1 MNQIKD
7 AMRIKDARRI
17 VVKVGTSTLTH
28 DTGKTNLRIVGRL
41 AAVLSDLRN
50 AGREVVLVS
59 SGALAVGVQ
68 SLGLRRRPH
77 DTPSRQAAAA
87 VGQCELMFL
96 YGKCFGEYGNTV
108 GQLLLTRGDFTR
120 EDRRENLLNTF
131 TRLLALGAIP
141 VVNENDSVSTE
152 EIEGMHFGDND
163 NLSALV
169 AKLIQADALIFFT
182 DTDGLYTANPAGNDD
197 ARLIPVVPEVTD
209 EILAL
214 GGASGSSR
222 GTGGMATKLEAAK
235 TATEAGIDAVI
246 MNGAVPE
253 DLYQLMDGRQIG
265 TWFKRQ
271 EAGSGVT
278 RDAQA

>member
-1 MNQIKD
+1 MNQVKD
-7 AMRIKDARRI
+7 AKRI

-28 DTGKTNLRIVGRL
+28 AAGKTNLRVISRL
-41 AAVLSDLRN
+41 AAVLSDLHN

-59 SGALAVGVQ
+59 SGALAMGVN
-68 SLGLRRRPH
+68 GLNLRERPK

-96 YGKCFGEYGNTV
+96 YDKYFGECGNAV
-108 GQLLLTRGDFTR
+108 GQLLLTRGDFTH
-120 EDRRENLLNTF
+120 EGRRANLLNTF
-131 TRLLALGAIP
+131 AKLLELGAIP

-152 EIEGMHFGDND
+152 EIEGMRFGDND

-182 DTDGLYTANPAGNDD
+182 DTDGLYTANPTEDD
-197 ARLIPVVPEVTD
+197 NARLIPVVSKITD
-209 EILAL
+209 DILAL

-222 GTGGMATKLEAAK
+222 GTGGMTTKLEAAK
-235 TATEAGIDAVI
+235 IATEAGIDAVI
-246 MNGAVPE
+246 LNGAVPE

-265 TWFKRQ
+265 TWFKAMRN
-271 EAGSGVT
+271 
-278 RDAQA
+278 

>member
-7 AMRIKDARRI
+7 AKRI

-28 DTGKTNLRIVGRL
+28 ATGKTNLRIISRL
-41 AAVLSDLRN
+41 AAVLGDLHN

-59 SGALAVGVQ
+59 SGALAMGV
-68 SLGLRRRPH
+68 SGLGLRSRPQ

-96 YGKCFGEYGNTV
+96 YDKYFGECGNTV
-108 GQLLLTRGDFTR
+108 GQLLLTQADFAQD
-120 EDRRENLLNTF
+120 DRRQNLLNTF
-131 TRLLALGAIP
+131 SKLLELGAIP
-141 VVNENDSVSTE
+141 VINENDSVSTE
-152 EIEGMHFGDND
+152 EIEGIFGDND

-169 AKLIQADALIFFT
+169 AGLIQADALIFFT
-182 DTDGLYTANPAGNDD
+182 DTDGLYTANPAADD
-197 ARLIPVVPEVTD
+197 NARLISVVPKVTD

-222 GTGGMATKLEAAK
+222 GTGGMITKLEAAK
-235 TATEAGIDAVI
+235 LATEAGIDAVI

-265 TWFKRQ
+265 TWFRRQ
-271 EAGSGVT
+271 E
-278 RDAQA
+278 QEILL

>member
-1 MNQIKD
+1 MSLVKD
-7 AMRIKDARRI
+7 ARRIQDARRI

-28 DTGKTNLRIVGRL
+28 ATGKTNLRIVGRL

-68 SLGLRRRPH
+68 SLGLRERPR

-96 YGKCFGEYGNTV
+96 YDKIFGEYGNTV
-108 GQLLLTRGDFTR
+108 GQLLLTRGDFTH

-131 TRLLALGAIP
+131 TKLLELGAIP

-169 AKLIQADALIFFT
+169 AKLIHADALIFFT
-182 DTDGLYTANPAGNDD
+182 DTDGLYTANPSEDD
-197 ARLIPVVPEVTD
+197 SARRIPVVEKVTK

-214 GGASGSSR
+214 GGSGGSR

-235 TATEAGIDAVI
+235 VATEAGIDAVI
-246 MNGAVPE
+246 LAGASPE

-265 TWFKRQ
+265 THFRRQ
-271 EAGSGVT
+271 ESGDRNQV
-278 RDAQA
+278 RS